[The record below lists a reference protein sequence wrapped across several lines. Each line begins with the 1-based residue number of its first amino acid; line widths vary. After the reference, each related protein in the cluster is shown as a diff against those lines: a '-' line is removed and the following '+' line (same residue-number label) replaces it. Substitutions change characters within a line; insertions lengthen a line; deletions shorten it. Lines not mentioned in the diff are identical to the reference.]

1 LTLST
6 SRTALEEL
14 PNRLVRG
21 VERRARG
28 RRLPVSPDPEREQHE
43 LLGETWPC
51 AERDEFD
58 ELWWEIVSSL
68 RDLGLELGRGCY
80 GGWDDADPALARSVW
95 CLTRHLRPGL
105 VVETG
110 VARGLTT
117 RLALE
122 AIARNGAGRMWS
134 VDLPPKAPGL
144 ANQTAIAVPP
154 GLRNPWR
161 LLRGTSR
168 NRLPILGQELA
179 DQNLT
184 VDLFVH
190 DSLHTGRN
198 VRFELEWAW
207 ARLSATGVAIVDDI
221 EQNAAFTAFACAHP
235 DARALVCDAADGR
248 SQFGCLFRRAVVQ

>member
-1 LTLST
+1 
-6 SRTALEEL
+6 
-14 PNRLVRG
+14 
-21 VERRARG
+21 
-28 RRLPVSPDPEREQHE
+28 VSPDPEKEQHE
-43 LLGETWPC
+43 LLDVAWPC
-51 AERDEFD
+51 AERDEFAA
-58 ELWWEIVSSL
+58 LWSEILGSL

-80 GGWDDADPALARSVW
+80 GGWDDADAALARSVW
-95 CLTRHLRPGL
+95 CLTRHLRPRV

-134 VDLPPKAPGL
+134 VDLPPKAPAL
-144 ANQTAIAVPP
+144 AAQTAIAVPS
-154 GLRNPWR
+154 GLRDRWR
-161 LLRGTSR
+161 LLRGASR
-168 NRLPILGQELA
+168 NRLPVLGQELA

-207 ARLSATGVAIVDDI
+207 ARLSATGAAIVDDI
-221 EQNAAFTAFACAHP
+221 EQNAAFTAFARAHP
-235 DARALVCDAADGR
+235 DAHALVCDAADGR
-248 SQFGCLFRRAVVQ
+248 SQFGCLIRCAVQ